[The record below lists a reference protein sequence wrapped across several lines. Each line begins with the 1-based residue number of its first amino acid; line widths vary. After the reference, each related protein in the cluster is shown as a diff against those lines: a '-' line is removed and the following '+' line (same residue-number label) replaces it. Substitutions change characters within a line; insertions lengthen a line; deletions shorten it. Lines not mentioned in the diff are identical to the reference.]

1 VRLADVLAALR
12 AVAPERLAASWD
24 RVGLH
29 LGSER
34 QRVRRALLCIDLTE
48 PVMAEAVAGGCELIV
63 AYHPPIF
70 EPLRRLTDRTWKERV
85 VLEAARRRVAVYSP
99 HTALDAARGGM
110 TDWLCDGLGKHG
122 ARVPIVAHVDGN
134 EAAPIERPGRAPE
147 RPAADD
153 AEGAGRVH
161 HLARPVSAATLV
173 ARVKQRLGLA
183 HVAVAVPIADNPH
196 RDSPATGKI
205 QSIAVCPG
213 AGGSLF
219 EGAPRADAYF
229 TGEMQHHQV
238 LDMTARGRLV
248 ILAGHTNTERPYL
261 PAYRERL
268 IGAGADRVEWLVSAA
283 DRAPFVIR

>member
-1 VRLADVLAALR
+1 LRLEVRLADVLAVLR

-34 QRVRRALLCIDLTE
+34 QRIRRALLCIDLTE
-48 PVMAEAVAGGCELIV
+48 PVMAEAVTHGCELIV

-70 EPLRRLTDRTWKERV
+70 DPLRRLTDRTWKERV
-85 VLEAARRRVAVYSP
+85 VLEAARRRMAVYSP
-99 HTALDAARGGM
+99 HTALDAVRGGM
-110 TDWLCDGLGKHG
+110 TDWLCDGLGKHS
-122 ARVPIVAHVDGN
+122 ARLTITDHVDG
-134 EAAPIERPGRAPE
+134 AAAERPPE
-147 RPAADD
+147 HLTGDD
-153 AEGAGRVH
+153 VPGSGRVH

-173 ARVKQRLGLA
+173 ERVKRRLGLA
-183 HVAVAVPIADNPH
+183 HVKVAMPIADNPH
-196 RDSPATGKI
+196 RDSPVAGRF

-219 EGAPRADAYF
+219 ERHPRVDAYF

-238 LDMTARGRLV
+238 LDMTARGQLV

-268 IGAGADRVEWLVSAA
+268 VSADAAAVEWLISAA
-283 DRAPFVIR
+283 DRAPFAIR

>member
-1 VRLADVLAALR
+1 LRLEVRLADVLAVLR

-34 QRVRRALLCIDLTE
+34 QRIRRALLCIDLTE
-48 PVMAEAVAGGCELIV
+48 PVMAEAVAHGCELIV

-70 EPLRRLTDRTWKERV
+70 DPLRRLTDRTWKERV
-85 VLEAARRRVAVYSP
+85 VLEAARRRMAVYSP
-99 HTALDAARGGM
+99 HTALDAVRGGM
-110 TDWLCDGLGKHG
+110 ADWLCDGLGKHSV
-122 ARVPIVAHVDGN
+122 RFDMSDQVDGK
-134 EAAPIERPGRAPE
+134 ALERPPG
-147 RPAADD
+147 DD
-153 AEGAGRVH
+153 VPGSGRVH

-173 ARVKQRLGLA
+173 ERVKRRLGLA
-183 HVAVAVPIADNPH
+183 HVKVAMPIADNPH
-196 RDSPATGKI
+196 RDSPVAGKI

-219 EGAPRADAYF
+219 ERYPVVDAYV

-238 LDMTARGRLV
+238 LDMTARGQLV

-261 PAYRERL
+261 PAYRER
-268 IGAGADRVEWLVSAA
+268 IVSAGADGVEWLISIA

>member
-1 VRLADVLAALR
+1 VRLADVLAVLR
-12 AVAPERLAASWD
+12 AVAPEKLAASWD

-34 QRVRRALLCIDLTE
+34 QRIRRALLCIDLTE
-48 PVMAEAVAGGCELIV
+48 PVLAEAVAHGCELIV

-70 EPLRRLTDRTWKERV
+70 EPLRRLTDRTWRERL
-85 VLEAARRRVAVYSP
+85 VLEAVRRRVAVYSP

-122 ARVPIVAHVDGN
+122 ARFPITAHVDGN
-134 EAAPIERPGRAPE
+134 EAAPVDPE
-147 RPAADD
+147 RASGRSSGDD
-153 AEGAGRVH
+153 APGAGRVH

-183 HVAVAVPIADNPH
+183 HLQVAMPIADNPR
-196 RDSPATGKI
+196 RDSPVAGKI

-219 EGAPRADAYF
+219 EGYPAADAYF

-248 ILAGHTNTERPYL
+248 ILAGHSNTERPYL

-268 IGAGADRVEWLVSAA
+268 VSAGAERVEWLVSVA
-283 DRAPFVIR
+283 DRPPLVIR

>member
-1 VRLADVLAALR
+1 MRLADVLAVLR
-12 AVAPERLAASWD
+12 AVAPEHLAASWD

-34 QRVRRALLCIDLTE
+34 QRIRRALLCIDLTE
-48 PVMAEAVAGGCELIV
+48 PVMAEAVAHGCELVV

-70 EPLRRLTDRTWKERV
+70 DPLRRLTDQTWKERV
-85 VLEAARRRVAVYSP
+85 VLEAARRRMAVYSP
-99 HTALDAARGGM
+99 HTALDAVRGGM
-110 TDWLCDGLGKHG
+110 TDWLCDGLGKHSQ
-122 ARVPIVAHVDGN
+122 RLTITDHVD
-134 EAAPIERPGRAPE
+134 EHAPE
-147 RPAADD
+147 RPPEDD
-153 AEGAGRVH
+153 APGAGRVH

-173 ARVKQRLGLA
+173 ARVKRRLGLA
-183 HVAVAVPIADNPH
+183 HVKVAVPIADNPH
-196 RDSPATGKI
+196 CDSPAAGKI

-219 EGAPRADAYF
+219 ERYSLVDAYF

-238 LDMTARGRLV
+238 LDMTARGQLV

-268 IGAGADRVEWLVSAA
+268 VSAGADHIEWRISEA

>member
-1 VRLADVLAALR
+1 MRLADVLTVLR
-12 AVAPERLAASWD
+12 AVAPEPLAASWD

-85 VLEAARRRVAVYSP
+85 VLEAARRRIAVYSP

-110 TDWLCDGLGKHG
+110 TDWLCDGLGKHS
-122 ARVPIVAHVDGN
+122 ARFPIAAHVDGN
-134 EAAPIERPGRAPE
+134 EPALPGRPGAPGRVSE
-147 RPAADD
+147 EAP
-153 AEGAGRVH
+153 GAGRVH
-161 HLARPVSAATLV
+161 HLARPVSPATLV
-173 ARVKQRLGLA
+173 ARVKERLGLA
-183 HVAVAVPIADNPH
+183 HLKVAMPMAGNP
-196 RDSPATGKI
+196 RRVGPAAGKI
-205 QSIAVCPG
+205 ESIAVCPG

-219 EGAPRADAYF
+219 EAFPGADAYF

-238 LDMTARGRLV
+238 LDMTARGQLV

-261 PAYRERL
+261 PAYREQL
-268 IGAGADRVEWLVSAA
+268 IGAGAERVEWLISAA